1 MMKKNKRLTN
11 KQVQKFLNEFR
22 DLMEVYGT
30 LSMKS
35 PTNWKLY
42 EKEYAERIRYV
53 AKELNNLTKRAIDS
67 INIKSS
73 NVGRPKKLSL
83 QQKVV
88 VLLLKSIFSENNR
101 PMAGLLSLFGAF
113 CSIDISYKTIE
124 RLYSDE
130 LI

>member
-35 PTNWKLY
+35 TTNWKVY

-53 AKELNNLTKRAIDS
+53 AKELNTLVKRVYI
-67 INIKSS
+67 IIVK
-73 NVGRPKKLSL
+73 
-83 QQKVV
+83 
-88 VLLLKSIFSENNR
+88 
-101 PMAGLLSLFGAF
+101 
-113 CSIDISYKTIE
+113 
-124 RLYSDE
+124 
-130 LI
+130 